1 MSRRGALT
9 LLPLLAVLALLA
21 ACSRGPDDAGANAK
35 PEPVTPTAA
44 PNVSVVVTNPKYQER
59 ATTLETSGKAQFNEE
74 ALARVHAPVTGRVL
88 EVLARPGEVVEA
100 GHQLVVIDSPDLG
113 AAKSDYAKAVA
124 DVDRAEAA
132 LRLKRELFEVKA
144 VPEKEVRE
152 ADNDYR
158 KSVAERER
166 AASRLRTLGIG
177 ADQLPAIA
185 SRADT
190 GTRIVVSAQ
199 RSGVIVERNVTPG
212 QVVSYGQ
219 SDTPLNLFLIAD
231 VSTMWVVADVYEPD
245 VPRVRR
251 GQRVAVTLPCC
262 PNDHFEGP
270 IDYISDI
277 VDKDTRTVKVR
288 AVVPNRGRALKAEMF
303 VKVAIATGVG
313 RVLTLPLSAV
323 HREAGQTYVLIE
335 RGKDD
340 YARRPVQLGAE
351 LNGSVEVRDGVTP
364 EDRVVAAG
372 SILLKKAAQ

>member
-1 MSRRGALT
+1 MSGRGAVT
-9 LLPLLAVLALLA
+9 LLALLA
-21 ACSRGPDDAGANAK
+21 LLTACSRGPNDAGATAK
-35 PEPVTPTAA
+35 PEPSPPAAATNVAVAVVHPTFR
-44 PNVSVVVTNPKYQER
+44 ER
-59 ATTLETSGKAQFNEE
+59 AMTLETSGKAQFNEE

-88 EVLARPGEVVEA
+88 EVLARPGEVVEP
-100 GHQLVVIDSPDLG
+100 GHRLLVIDSPDLG

-124 DVDRAEAA
+124 DVERAEAA
-132 LRLKRELFEVKA
+132 QRLANELFEVKA
-144 VPEKEVRE
+144 VPQKDVRE
-152 ADNDYR
+152 ANNDYR

-166 AASRLRTLGIG
+166 AAARLRTLGIG

-185 SRADT
+185 SRTDT
-190 GTRIVVSAQ
+190 STRIVVGAP
-199 RSGVIVERNVTPG
+199 RAGVIVERNVAPG
-212 QVVSYGQ
+212 QVVAYGQ
-219 SDTPLNLFLIAD
+219 SDTPLNLFVVAD

-262 PNDHFEGP
+262 PNDRFEGP

-351 LNGSVEVRDGVTP
+351 LNGAVEVRDGVTP
-364 EDRVVAAG
+364 ADPVVAAG

>member
-1 MSRRGALT
+1 VSGRGAVT
-9 LLPLLAVLALLA
+9 LLALLA
-21 ACSRGPDDAGANAK
+21 LLTACSRGPNDAGATAK
-35 PEPVTPTAA
+35 PEPSPPAA
-44 PNVSVVVTNPKYQER
+44 

-88 EVLARPGEVVEA
+88 EVLARPGEVVEP
-100 GHQLVVIDSPDLG
+100 GHRLLVIDSPDLG

-124 DVDRAEAA
+124 DVERAEAA
-132 LRLKRELFEVKA
+132 QRLANELFEVKA
-144 VPEKEVRE
+144 VPQKDVRE
-152 ADNDYR
+152 ANNDYR

-166 AASRLRTLGIG
+166 AAARLRTLGIG

-185 SRADT
+185 SRTDT
-190 GTRIVVSAQ
+190 STRIVVGAP
-199 RSGVIVERNVTPG
+199 RAGVIVERNVAPG
-212 QVVSYGQ
+212 QVVAYGQ
-219 SDTPLNLFLIAD
+219 SDTPLNLFVVAD

-262 PNDHFEGP
+262 PNDRFEGP

-351 LNGSVEVRDGVTP
+351 LNGAVEVRDGVTP
-364 EDRVVAAG
+364 ADPVVAAG

>member
-1 MSRRGALT
+1 VSGRGAVT
-9 LLPLLAVLALLA
+9 LLALLA
-21 ACSRGPDDAGANAK
+21 LLTACSRGPNDAGATAK
-35 PEPVTPTAA
+35 PEPSPPAAATNVAVAVVHPTFR
-44 PNVSVVVTNPKYQER
+44 ER
-59 ATTLETSGKAQFNEE
+59 AMTLETSGKAQFNEE

-88 EVLARPGEVVEA
+88 EVLARPGEVVEP
-100 GHQLVVIDSPDLG
+100 GHRLLVIDSPDLG

-124 DVDRAEAA
+124 DVERAEAA
-132 LRLKRELFEVKA
+132 QRLANELFEVKA
-144 VPEKEVRE
+144 VPQKDVRE
-152 ADNDYR
+152 ANNDYR

-166 AASRLRTLGIG
+166 AAARLRTLGIG

-185 SRADT
+185 SRTDT
-190 GTRIVVSAQ
+190 STRIVVGAP
-199 RSGVIVERNVTPG
+199 RAGVIVERNVAPG
-212 QVVSYGQ
+212 QVVAYGQ
-219 SDTPLNLFLIAD
+219 SDTPLNLFVVAD

-262 PNDHFEGP
+262 PNDRFEGP

-351 LNGSVEVRDGVTP
+351 LNGAVEVRDGVTP
-364 EDRVVAAG
+364 QDPVVAAG

>member
-1 MSRRGALT
+1 MSGRGAVT
-9 LLPLLAVLALLA
+9 LLALLA
-21 ACSRGPDDAGANAK
+21 LLTACSRGPNDAGATAK
-35 PEPVTPTAA
+35 PEPSPPAAATNVAVAVVHPTFR
-44 PNVSVVVTNPKYQER
+44 ER
-59 ATTLETSGKAQFNEE
+59 AMTLETSGKAQFNEE

-88 EVLARPGEVVEA
+88 EVLARPGEVVEP
-100 GHQLVVIDSPDLG
+100 GHRLLVIDSPDLG

-124 DVDRAEAA
+124 DVERAEAA
-132 LRLKRELFEVKA
+132 QRLANELFEVKA
-144 VPEKEVRE
+144 VPQKDVRE
-152 ADNDYR
+152 ANNDYR

-166 AASRLRTLGIG
+166 AAARLRTLGIG

-185 SRADT
+185 SRTDT
-190 GTRIVVSAQ
+190 STRIVVGAP
-199 RSGVIVERNVTPG
+199 RAGVIVERNVAPG
-212 QVVSYGQ
+212 QVVAYGQ
-219 SDTPLNLFLIAD
+219 SDTPLNLFVVAD

-262 PNDHFEGP
+262 PNDRFEGP
-270 IDYISDI
+270 IDYISDV

-351 LNGSVEVRDGVTP
+351 LNGAVEVRDGVTP
-364 EDRVVAAG
+364 QDPVVAAG

>member
-1 MSRRGALT
+1 MSGRGAVT
-9 LLPLLAVLALLA
+9 LLALLA
-21 ACSRGPDDAGANAK
+21 LLMACNRGPNDAGATAK
-35 PEPVTPTAA
+35 PEPSPPAAATNVAVAVVHPTFR
-44 PNVSVVVTNPKYQER
+44 ER
-59 ATTLETSGKAQFNEE
+59 AMTLETSGKAQFNEE

-88 EVLARPGEVVEA
+88 EVLARPGEVVEP
-100 GHQLVVIDSPDLG
+100 GHRLLVIDSPDLG

-124 DVDRAEAA
+124 DVERAEAA
-132 LRLKRELFEVKA
+132 QRLANELFEVKA
-144 VPEKEVRE
+144 VPQKDVRE
-152 ADNDYR
+152 ANNDYR

-166 AASRLRTLGIG
+166 AAARLRTLGIG

-185 SRADT
+185 SRTDT
-190 GTRIVVSAQ
+190 STRIVVGAP
-199 RSGVIVERNVTPG
+199 RAGVIVERNVAPG
-212 QVVSYGQ
+212 QVVAYGQ
-219 SDTPLNLFLIAD
+219 SDTPLNLFVVAD

-262 PNDHFEGP
+262 PNDRFEGP

-351 LNGSVEVRDGVTP
+351 LNGAVEVRDGVTP
-364 EDRVVAAG
+364 QDPVVAAG

>member
-1 MSRRGALT
+1 MTRRGAVT
-9 LLPLLAVLALLA
+9 LLPLLALLA
-21 ACSRGPDDAGANAK
+21 ACSRGPNDAGATAK
-35 PEPVTPTAA
+35 PEPPAPAASANVAVAVVNPTFH
-44 PNVSVVVTNPKYQER
+44 ER
-59 ATTLETSGKAQFNEE
+59 AMTLETSGKAQFNEE

-88 EVLARPGEVVEA
+88 EVLGRPGEIVEP
-100 GHQLVVIDSPDLG
+100 GHHLLVIDSPDLG

-124 DVDRAEAA
+124 DVERAEAA
-132 LRLKRELFEVKA
+132 QRLAHELFEVKA
-144 VPEKEVRE
+144 VPQKDVRE

-166 AASRLRTLGIG
+166 AAARLRTLGIG

-190 GTRIVVSAQ
+190 STRIVVGAP
-199 RSGVIVERNVTPG
+199 RAGVIVERNVAPG
-212 QVVSYGQ
+212 QVVAYGQ
-219 SDTPLNLFLIAD
+219 SDTPLNLFVVAD

-262 PNDHFEGP
+262 PNDRFEGP
-270 IDYISDI
+270 IDYISDV

-351 LNGSVEVRDGVTP
+351 LNGSVEVRDGVKP
-364 EDRVVAAG
+364 EDRVVATG
-372 SILLKKAAQ
+372 SILLKKAAR

>member
-1 MSRRGALT
+1 VSGRGAVT
-9 LLPLLAVLALLA
+9 LLALLA
-21 ACSRGPDDAGANAK
+21 LLTACSRGPNDAGATAK
-35 PEPVTPTAA
+35 PEPSPPAAATNVAVAVVHPTFR
-44 PNVSVVVTNPKYQER
+44 ER
-59 ATTLETSGKAQFNEE
+59 AMTLETSGKAQFNEE

-88 EVLARPGEVVEA
+88 EVLARPGEVVEP
-100 GHQLVVIDSPDLG
+100 GHRLLVIDSPDLG

-124 DVDRAEAA
+124 DVERAEAA
-132 LRLKRELFEVKA
+132 QRLANELFEVKA
-144 VPEKEVRE
+144 VPQKDVRE
-152 ADNDYR
+152 ANNDYR

-166 AASRLRTLGIG
+166 AAARLRTLGIG

-185 SRADT
+185 SRTDT
-190 GTRIVVSAQ
+190 STRIVVGAP
-199 RSGVIVERNVTPG
+199 RAGVIVERNVAPG
-212 QVVSYGQ
+212 QVVAYGQ
-219 SDTPLNLFLIAD
+219 SDTPLNLFVVAD

-262 PNDHFEGP
+262 PNDRFEGP
-270 IDYISDI
+270 IDYISDV

>member
-1 MSRRGALT
+1 VSGRGAVT
-9 LLPLLAVLALLA
+9 LLALLA
-21 ACSRGPDDAGANAK
+21 LLTACSRGPNDAGATAK
-35 PEPVTPTAA
+35 PEPSPPAAATNVAVAVVHPTFR
-44 PNVSVVVTNPKYQER
+44 ER
-59 ATTLETSGKAQFNEE
+59 AMTLETSGKAQFNEE

-88 EVLARPGEVVEA
+88 EVLARPGEVVEP
-100 GHQLVVIDSPDLG
+100 GHRLLVIDSPDLG

-124 DVDRAEAA
+124 DVERAEAA
-132 LRLKRELFEVKA
+132 QRLANELFEVKA
-144 VPEKEVRE
+144 VPQKDVRE
-152 ADNDYR
+152 ANNDYR

-166 AASRLRTLGIG
+166 AAARLRTLGIG

-185 SRADT
+185 SRTDT
-190 GTRIVVSAQ
+190 STRIVVGAP
-199 RSGVIVERNVTPG
+199 RAGVIVERNVAPG
-212 QVVSYGQ
+212 QVVAYGQ
-219 SDTPLNLFLIAD
+219 SDTPLNLFVVAD

-262 PNDHFEGP
+262 PNDRFEGP

-351 LNGSVEVRDGVTP
+351 LNGAVEVRDGVTP
-364 EDRVVAAG
+364 ADPVVAAG

>member
-1 MSRRGALT
+1 
-9 LLPLLAVLALLA
+9 
-21 ACSRGPDDAGANAK
+21 
-35 PEPVTPTAA
+35 
-44 PNVSVVVTNPKYQER
+44 
-59 ATTLETSGKAQFNEE
+59 
-74 ALARVHAPVTGRVL
+74 
-88 EVLARPGEVVEA
+88 
-100 GHQLVVIDSPDLG
+100 
-113 AAKSDYAKAVA
+113 
-124 DVDRAEAA
+124 
-132 LRLKRELFEVKA
+132 
-144 VPEKEVRE
+144 
-152 ADNDYR
+152 
-158 KSVAERER
+158 
-166 AASRLRTLGIG
+166 
-177 ADQLPAIA
+177 
-185 SRADT
+185 
-190 GTRIVVSAQ
+190 
-199 RSGVIVERNVTPG
+199 
-212 QVVSYGQ
+212 
-219 SDTPLNLFLIAD
+219 
-231 VSTMWVVADVYEPD
+231 MWVVADVYEPD

-262 PNDHFEGP
+262 PNDRFEGP
-270 IDYISDI
+270 IDYISDV

>member
-1 MSRRGALT
+1 MSGRGAVT
-9 LLPLLAVLALLA
+9 LLALLA
-21 ACSRGPDDAGANAK
+21 LLTACSRGPNDAGATAK
-35 PEPVTPTAA
+35 PEPSPPAAATNVAVAVVHPTFR
-44 PNVSVVVTNPKYQER
+44 ER
-59 ATTLETSGKAQFNEE
+59 AMTLETSGKAQFNEE

-88 EVLARPGEVVEA
+88 EVLARPGEVVEP
-100 GHQLVVIDSPDLG
+100 GHRLLVIDSPDLG

-124 DVDRAEAA
+124 DVERAEAA
-132 LRLKRELFEVKA
+132 QRLANELFEVKA
-144 VPEKEVRE
+144 VPQKDVRE
-152 ADNDYR
+152 ANNDYR

-166 AASRLRTLGIG
+166 AAARLRTLGIG

-185 SRADT
+185 SRTDT
-190 GTRIVVSAQ
+190 STRIVVGAP
-199 RSGVIVERNVTPG
+199 RAGVIVERNVAPG
-212 QVVSYGQ
+212 QVVAYGQ
-219 SDTPLNLFLIAD
+219 SDTPLNLFVVAD

-262 PNDHFEGP
+262 PNDRFEGP
-270 IDYISDI
+270 IDYISDV

>member
-1 MSRRGALT
+1 MSGRGAVT
-9 LLPLLAVLALLA
+9 LLALLA
-21 ACSRGPDDAGANAK
+21 LLTACSRGPNDAGATAK
-35 PEPVTPTAA
+35 PEPSPPAAATNVAVAVVHPTFR
-44 PNVSVVVTNPKYQER
+44 ER
-59 ATTLETSGKAQFNEE
+59 AMTLETSGKAQFNEE

-88 EVLARPGEVVEA
+88 EVLARPGEVVEP
-100 GHQLVVIDSPDLG
+100 GHRLLVIDSPDLG

-124 DVDRAEAA
+124 DVERAEAA
-132 LRLKRELFEVKA
+132 QRLANELFEVKA
-144 VPEKEVRE
+144 VPQKDVRE
-152 ADNDYR
+152 ANNDYR

-166 AASRLRTLGIG
+166 AAARLRTLGIG

-185 SRADT
+185 SRTDT
-190 GTRIVVSAQ
+190 STRIVVGAP
-199 RSGVIVERNVTPG
+199 RAGVIVERNVAPG
-212 QVVSYGQ
+212 QVVAYGQ
-219 SDTPLNLFLIAD
+219 SDTPLNLFVVAD

-262 PNDHFEGP
+262 PNDRFEGP

>member
-1 MSRRGALT
+1 VSGRGAVT
-9 LLPLLAVLALLA
+9 LLALIALLT
-21 ACSRGPDDAGANAK
+21 ACSCGPNDTGATAK
-35 PEPVTPTAA
+35 PEPSPPAAATNVAVAVVHPTFR
-44 PNVSVVVTNPKYQER
+44 ER
-59 ATTLETSGKAQFNEE
+59 AMTLETSGKAQFNEE

-88 EVLARPGEVVEA
+88 EVLARPGEVVEP
-100 GHQLVVIDSPDLG
+100 GHRLLVIDSPDLG

-124 DVDRAEAA
+124 DVERAEAA
-132 LRLKRELFEVKA
+132 QRLANELFEVKA
-144 VPEKEVRE
+144 VPQKDVRE
-152 ADNDYR
+152 ANNDYR

-166 AASRLRTLGIG
+166 AAARLRTLGIG

-185 SRADT
+185 SRTDT
-190 GTRIVVSAQ
+190 STRIVVGAP
-199 RSGVIVERNVTPG
+199 RAGVIVERNVAPG
-212 QVVSYGQ
+212 QVVAYGQ
-219 SDTPLNLFLIAD
+219 SDTPLNLFVVAD

-262 PNDHFEGP
+262 PNDRFEGP
-270 IDYISDI
+270 IDYISDV

-351 LNGSVEVRDGVTP
+351 LNGAVEVRDGVTP
-364 EDRVVAAG
+364 QDPVVAAG

>member
-1 MSRRGALT
+1 MSGRGAVT
-9 LLPLLAVLALLA
+9 LLALLA
-21 ACSRGPDDAGANAK
+21 LLTACSRGPNDAGATAK
-35 PEPVTPTAA
+35 PEPSPPAAATNVAVAVVHPTFR
-44 PNVSVVVTNPKYQER
+44 ER
-59 ATTLETSGKAQFNEE
+59 AMTLETSGKAQFNEE

-88 EVLARPGEVVEA
+88 EVLARPGEVVEP
-100 GHQLVVIDSPDLG
+100 GHRLLVIDSPDLG

-124 DVDRAEAA
+124 DVERAEAA
-132 LRLKRELFEVKA
+132 QRLANELFEVKA
-144 VPEKEVRE
+144 VPQKDVRE
-152 ADNDYR
+152 ANNDYR

-166 AASRLRTLGIG
+166 AAARLRTLGIG

-185 SRADT
+185 SRTDT
-190 GTRIVVSAQ
+190 STRIVVGAP
-199 RSGVIVERNVTPG
+199 RAGVIVERNVAPG
-212 QVVSYGQ
+212 QVVAYGQ
-219 SDTPLNLFLIAD
+219 SDTPLNLFVVAD

-262 PNDHFEGP
+262 PNDRFEGP

-351 LNGSVEVRDGVTP
+351 LNGAVEVRDGVTP
-364 EDRVVAAG
+364 QDPVVAAG

>member
-1 MSRRGALT
+1 MTRCGAVT
-9 LLPLLAVLALLA
+9 LLPVLALLA
-21 ACSRGPDDAGANAK
+21 ACSRGPNDARATGK
-35 PEPVTPTAA
+35 PEPPAPAASANVAVAVVHPTFR
-44 PNVSVVVTNPKYQER
+44 ER
-59 ATTLETSGKAQFNEE
+59 AMTLETSGKAQFNEE

-88 EVLARPGEVVEA
+88 EVLARPGEVVEP
-100 GHQLVVIDSPDLG
+100 GHRLLVIDSPDLG

-124 DVDRAEAA
+124 DVERAEAA
-132 LRLKRELFEVKA
+132 QRLAQELFEVKA
-144 VPEKEVRE
+144 VPQKDLRE
-152 ADNDYR
+152 ATNDYR

-166 AASRLRTLGIG
+166 AAARLRTLGVG

-190 GTRIVVSAQ
+190 STRIVVGAP
-199 RSGVIVERNVTPG
+199 RAGVIGERNVPPG
-212 QVVSYGQ
+212 QVVAYGQ
-219 SDTPLNLFLIAD
+219 SDTPLNLFVVAD

-262 PNDHFEGP
+262 PNDRFEGP

-351 LNGSVEVRDGVTP
+351 LSGSVEVRDGVTP
-364 EDRVVAAG
+364 EDRVVATG